1 MGSDQGSPVTSCH
14 SRHDHPPAVGAASAG
29 DDHPAVAC
37 TLGAGDRAWRAA
49 RWEALTGRALRRV
62 SRTGRGLRLDFDAGP
77 GVGDELRALAAL
89 ETECCAFA
97 RWSVSAA
104 GRQLTLEVSG
114 DSEEAVAAAQAL
126 FPALA

>member
-1 MGSDQGSPVTSCH
+1 MDGDQGSPVTSCH
-14 SRHDHPPAVGAASAG
+14 SRHDHPPTVGVPSAG

-37 TLGAGDRAWRAA
+37 TLGAGDRAQRAA
-49 RWEALTGRALRRV
+49 RWEALTGRALRRA

-77 GVGDELRALAAL
+77 GVEDELRSLVVL

-104 GRQLTLEVSG
+104 GGQLTVEVSG
-114 DSEEAVAAAQAL
+114 DSEEAVAAARAL
-126 FPALA
+126 FPTLA